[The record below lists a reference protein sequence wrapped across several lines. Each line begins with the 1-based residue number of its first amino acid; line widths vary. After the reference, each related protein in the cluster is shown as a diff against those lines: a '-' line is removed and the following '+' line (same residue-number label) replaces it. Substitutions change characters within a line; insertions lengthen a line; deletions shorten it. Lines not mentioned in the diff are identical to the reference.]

1 MSFYKKKRK
10 ISGTMLT
17 KDLLQKEFGKNW
29 QKYYQVGMFKDKG
42 YERKICKSCGR
53 AFWTC
58 NPEREICADSPC
70 VEYGFINNPITKGKW
85 DYVETWK
92 LFEKFFEKNGH
103 TSVPRYPVVDR
114 WRPDLYF
121 TIASIQDFQ
130 RVDNGNM
137 NFVYPANPLIVPQ
150 VCLRFPDIQNVG
162 ITGKHLTS
170 FVMSGQHAFGHPKQK
185 GAYFKDRCLKLN
197 FEFLNGE
204 MGIPAEELVYQ
215 EDIWAMPD
223 FSAFGPC
230 METFSQGLELVNSV
244 FMQFQKEGDWFRDL
258 DMRVIDVGWGHER
271 LVWFSNGTPASYD
284 SLFGP
289 ITGKLKKKAGVKVDP
304 TIFDRYSKVAGSL
317 DLGEVKDIAK
327 AKKKVADYVGISQE
341 ELRETIEPLQAVYA
355 IADHSRTLL
364 FAMTDGGIPSN
375 VGGGYNLR
383 VVLRRALSFIDKYD
397 LGFDLVEIAKWHADY
412 LKPMFPELQTELDNM
427 AKIVNAEKDKFKET
441 RKKIK
446 ASITAL
452 VEKDTKFD
460 DALLTQL
467 YESQGIT
474 PEEIR
479 KFKPDLEMPSD
490 FYEQLTEKHSSLTEG
505 GEGGKMIANVCATEK
520 LCYLDEFQFDATILK
535 IMDDNLVLDR
545 TAFYATSGGQEHDT
559 GTLDGI
565 KVSDVF
571 KQGEVILHRV
581 EESSKFKVG
590 QKVHGVVDRA
600 RRKQLAQNHSA
611 VHLVNGAAREILG
624 NHVWQ
629 AGSEVRVDKARL
641 DITHYSAI
649 TKEQLKKIEDL
660 VNEKIRRGIPIEKP
674 VVERGRAEQE
684 YGFRVYQG
692 GAIPQKDLRIIK
704 MGDFDVEACGGTHCN
719 NTREID
725 QVKIL
730 RATKIQDGVVRLE
743 FVAGDKA
750 NAAKEATKEL
760 HEKTLKPL
768 SGLVCEAVLTGYSE
782 EDMNKAAEV
791 FSVPLVQLPITL
803 ERFIGEWGDY
813 GDKIKAFGG
822 EALESRVFDADRL
835 SKVAETIFSEW
846 KKRQKLLKDLISKRV
861 QEEMK
866 QLPADQP
873 KMRGIFFGMRMKD
886 LESDSKTPLEKTLE
900 KVKKIAG

>member
-1 MSFYKKKRK
+1 
-10 ISGTMLT
+10 MLT
-17 KDLLQKEFGKNW
+17 KDLLRKEFGKNW
-29 QKYYQVGMFKDKG
+29 QNYYQVDMFKEKG
-42 YERKICKSCGR
+42 YERKVCKSCGR

-58 NPEREICADSPC
+58 DSHREICADSPC

-92 LFEKFFEKNGH
+92 LFERFFERNGH

-130 RVDNGNM
+130 RIDNGNM
-137 NFVYPANPLIVPQ
+137 NFVYPANPLVVPQ

-170 FVMSGQHAFGHPKQK
+170 FIMSGQHAFGHPRQK
-185 GAYFKDRCLKLN
+185 NAYFKDRCLELN
-197 FEFLNGE
+197 FDFLNGE

-244 FMQFQKEGDWFRDL
+244 FMQFQKEGEWFREL
-258 DMRVIDVGWGHER
+258 DMKVIDVGWGHER

-289 ITGKLKKKAGVKVDP
+289 VTGKLKKKAGVKIDP
-304 TIFDRYSKVAGSL
+304 VIFDKYSKVAGSL

-341 ELRETIEPLQAVYA
+341 ELRDTIEPLQAVYA

-364 FAMTDGGIPSN
+364 FAITDGGIPSN

-383 VVLRRALSFIDKYD
+383 VVLRRALSFIDEFD

-427 AKIVNAEKDKFKET
+427 EKIVDAEKGKFKET
-441 RKKIK
+441 RKKIT
-446 ASITAL
+446 ATITAL
-452 VEKDTKFD
+452 IQKDTKFD
-460 DALLTQL
+460 DALLTRL

-474 PEEIR
+474 PEEIK
-479 KFKPDLEMPSD
+479 KFKPDLETPSN
-490 FYEQLTEKHSSLTEG
+490 FYEQLTEKHSSLAEEQ
-505 GEGGKMIANVCATEK
+505 EGGKVIADICATEK
-520 LCYLDEFQFDATILK
+520 LCYLDEFQFDATVLK
-535 IMDDNLVLDR
+535 IIDDNLVLDR

-571 KQGEVILHRV
+571 KQGEVILHKV
-581 EESSKFKVG
+581 EDVSKFKVG
-590 QKVHGVVDRA
+590 QKVHGAVDSS

-611 VHLVNGAAREILG
+611 VHLVNGAARTVLG

-629 AGSEVRVDKARL
+629 AGSEVREDKARL

-649 TKEQLKKIEDL
+649 TKQQLKEIEDL
-660 VNEKIRRGIPIEKP
+660 VNEKIGKGIPIEKP

-692 GAIPQKDLRIIK
+692 GAIPQKELRIIR
-704 MGDFDVEACGGTHCN
+704 MGDFDIEACGGTHCN
-719 NTREID
+719 NTREIG

-743 FVAGDKA
+743 FVAGDR
-750 NAAKEATKEL
+750 AKEAGKETREL

-791 FSVPLVQLPITL
+791 FSVPLVQLPITM
-803 ERFIGEWGDY
+803 ERFIGEWKGY
-813 GDKIKAFGG
+813 GEKIKAFGG
-822 EALESRVFDADRL
+822 EVPESRVFDADKL
-835 SKVAETIFSEW
+835 SKVAQTLFSEW

-861 QEEMK
+861 QEDMK
-866 QLPADQP
+866 QLPTDQP
-873 KMRGIFFGMRMKD
+873 RMRGIFFGMRMKD
-886 LESDSKTPLEKTLE
+886 LESDPSTPLEKTLE